1 MSAVCPNGH
10 TSESEDYC
18 DTCGSPIDASA
29 IRPAGPSAADLRAA
43 LGGAANGAEGSGIPG
58 GGSSLDL
65 SAPAPTPAP
74 AEPAEPSGLECPNCQ
89 TENADG
95 ALFCEACGYDFT
107 TGAMPRGS
115 AAEAAAGAL
124 KPEGDS
130 PEPPFTWVAEV
141 WIDPDWYATQES
153 LDPCPSPGLPLIVP
167 LRHKSLLLGRVSS
180 SRNTNPEVDLSSDP
194 GVSRRHAQLT
204 TDGQRWFVEDL
215 KSSNGTFVG
224 DASGPL
230 PTQAIPLGTKREL
243 GDDDRLYVGAWT
255 RVVIREATP
264 DEIETYA

>member
-29 IRPAGPSAADLRAA
+29 GRPAGPSAADLRAA
-43 LGGAANGAEGSGIPG
+43 LGGAANGAEVSGIPG

-65 SAPAPTPAP
+65 SAPAPAPAAPAP
-74 AEPAEPSGLECPNCQ
+74 AERSGLDCPNCH
-89 TENADG
+89 TENSDG

-115 AAEAAAGAL
+115 AAQAAAAAL
-124 KPEGDS
+124 KADNDS
-130 PEPPFTWVAEV
+130 APPPFTWVAEV
-141 WIDPDWYATQES
+141 WVDPDWYATQEAD
-153 LDPCPSPGLPLIVP
+153 DPCPSPGLPLIVP

-215 KSSNGTFVG
+215 DSSNGTFVG
-224 DASGPL
+224 EASGPL
-230 PTQAIPLGTKREL
+230 PSQAIPVGPKREL

-264 DEIETYA
+264 EEIETYD

>member
-18 DTCGSPIDASA
+18 DTCGSPIDTT
-29 IRPAGPSAADLRAA
+29 AGPNAGDLRAA
-43 LGGAANGAEGSGIPG
+43 LEGAANGAGVRGIPG

-65 SAPAPTPAP
+65 SAPAPTPAVPAP
-74 AEPAEPSGLECPNCQ
+74 AEPAAPSQLECPNCH

-107 TGAMPRGS
+107 TGAMPRGT
-115 AAEAAAGAL
+115 AAEAAAEAL
-124 KPEGDS
+124 KPEGES
-130 PEPPFTWVAEV
+130 AQPPFTWVAEV
-141 WIDPDWYATQES
+141 WIDPDWYATQEGD
-153 LDPCPSPGLPLIVP
+153 DPCPSPGLPLIVP

-224 DASGPL
+224 EASGPL
-230 PTQAIPLGTKREL
+230 PTQAIPVGPKREL

-255 RVVIREATP
+255 RIVIREATP
-264 DEIETYA
+264 EEIDTYA